1 MKQIFA
7 IAIIIFT
14 ITFAIRASNSM
25 LATTVP
31 LVTKYIFHFSPFLV
45 GFVSST
51 LSIFSFVSS
60 MLINSRFSA
69 KKREKVLKVSSVI
82 YALVFPL
89 FYFVNP
95 ILVWLFTSVAGFSMG
110 LIFPNII
117 NYAGSI
123 DDQKSRE
130 RMISL
135 YTTSL
140 SLSLIVSPLLESFIL
155 SNFSLITAFLFFSIF
170 SFLVPIT
177 SFMMEFKD
185 EGKRISS
192 GKEVLK
198 SPPFLASI
206 FNNLIYD
213 IPFGMIVTFGGI
225 YAISLFHASYSL
237 AVMIFTFYYLTS
249 FISRGLF
256 TLKTP
261 RSIITIIYTNALITV
276 IGLLLVSLSPSL
288 LIYVISLILL
298 GIPHGLTYPSS
309 LILLSRSFKDVESR
323 NIANSYF
330 SGILSGL
337 SGFIPLIMGYSVE
350 EIGLRYSFILL
361 SVVSLVLFVL
371 FLVESKKVKGQ
382 IYL

>member
-69 KKREKVLKVSSVI
+69 KKREKALKISSVI

-117 NYAGSI
+117 NFASSA

-170 SFLVPIT
+170 SLLVPIT
-177 SFMMEFKD
+177 SFKMKFKD
-185 EGKRISS
+185 EGKRASS
-192 GKEVLK
+192 SKEVLK

-206 FNNLIYD
+206 FNNLMYD

-237 AVMIFTFYYLTS
+237 SVMIFTFYYLTS

-261 RSIITIIYTNALITV
+261 RSIIVIIYANALITV
-276 IGLLLVSLSPSL
+276 IGLLVVSLSPLL
-288 LIYVISLILL
+288 LIYVISLVLL

-323 NIANSYF
+323 NVANSYF

-337 SGFIPLIMGYSVE
+337 SGFIPLVMGYSVE

>member
-1 MKQIFA
+1 
-7 IAIIIFT
+7 
-14 ITFAIRASNSM
+14 
-25 LATTVP
+25 
-31 LVTKYIFHFSPFLV
+31 
-45 GFVSST
+45 
-51 LSIFSFVSS
+51 
-60 MLINSRFSA
+60 
-69 KKREKVLKVSSVI
+69 
-82 YALVFPL
+82 
-89 FYFVNP
+89 
-95 ILVWLFTSVAGFSMG
+95 MG

-117 NYAGSI
+117 NFAGSI

-177 SFMMEFKD
+177 SFMIEFKDD
-185 EGKRISS
+185 EGKRASS
-192 GKEVLK
+192 SKEVLK

-206 FNNLIYD
+206 FNNLMYD

-261 RSIITIIYTNALITV
+261 RNIITIIYADALITV
-276 IGLLLVSLSPSL
+276 VGLLSVSLSPSL
-288 LIYVISLILL
+288 LIYVISLVLL

-330 SGILSGL
+330 SGILIGL
-337 SGFIPLIMGYSVE
+337 TGFIPLIMGYSVE
-350 EIGLRYSFILL
+350 EIGLRYSFTSL
-361 SVVSLVLFVL
+361 SVVSLVLFIL
-371 FLVESKKVKGQ
+371 FLVESKKSKVS
-382 IYL
+382 L